1 MLHWRRRP
9 HSEFLPEDRPGQTWR
24 RQTTLER
31 TAVVGGWLAFKNEAR
46 RGLFFPLPLLL
57 YSRTRAGLEPERKRL
72 NSASKEENS
81 LEGTVGPYAA
91 SAKTHKSQ
99 HRLAASFLFEI
110 PAFYRHANKAR
121 QTSSI
126 HVCRRS
132 SLERAEMGIDRDR
145 GICTERWRGLP
156 TTRNNTHAQR
166 CDAVNK
172 YIGGELQ
179 GPFSAKHRYRP
190 VAIKGR

>member
-1 MLHWRRRP
+1 MNASLAAEATFRIPPRRSPGADVTAPNNAGTDCCCWRLASLQKR
-9 HSEFLPEDRPGQTWR
+9 SETRAL
-24 RQTTLER
+24 
-31 TAVVGGWLAFKNEAR
+31 
-46 RGLFFPLPLLL
+46 FPLPLLL

-91 SAKTHKSQ
+91 SAKTHKSP

-126 HVCRRS
+126 HVCWRS
-132 SLERAEMGIDRDR
+132 SLERAEMGIDREEEFIR
-145 GICTERWRGLP
+145 QRWRGSP
-156 TTRNNTHAQR
+156 TPQNNTHAQR
-166 CDAVNK
+166 CDEVNMYK
-172 YIGGELQ
+172 GGEL
-179 GPFSAKHRYRP
+179 SARYRYRP
-190 VAIKGR
+190 VAIK